1 MKIFYTVLLT
11 GVLSGCA
18 APTYDKV
25 DLRSIP
31 VHTEVSQ
38 ERTKGSIWPGENSRN
53 RFFADF
59 RARDVGDMVTITIV
73 EKTEAKK
80 EATTSTSRTTSE
92 DASVTGLFG
101 MPLNFK
107 MENFMGL
114 GNSFSPTVNGGHEN
128 SLKGSGT
135 TERKGEITA
144 TITARVAEV
153 LPNGNLYIEGRK
165 ETTVNNEKQH
175 IIISGIVRPED
186 ISASNTVSSDVIS
199 DLRLELSGYGVLA
212 DKQSPGWLT
221 RILDGVWPF

>member
-1 MKIFYTVLLT
+1 MSGFLFVIAVY
-11 GVLSGCA
+11 GCA
-18 APTYDKV
+18 APTYEKV
-25 DLRSIP
+25 DLRSVPIHRDIS
-31 VHTEVSQ
+31 VEKS
-38 ERTKGSIWPGENSRN
+38 RGSIWTGENSRN

-73 EKTEAKK
+73 EKTAAKG
-80 EATTSTSRTTSE
+80 EATTSTGRTTSE
-92 DASVTGLFG
+92 DASVTDLFG

-107 MENFMGL
+107 MENFMEL
-114 GNSFSPTVNGGHEN
+114 GKSFSPTVKGGHTN
-128 SLKGSGT
+128 KLDGSGT

-144 TITARVAEV
+144 TISARVIEI

-175 IIISGIVRPED
+175 IIISGIARPED
-186 ISASNTVSSDVIS
+186 ISSTNAISSDVIS

-221 RILDGVWPF
+221 RILDNIWPF